1 MKSEASAPLRGAGAQ
16 ARAHTRG
23 HTHTRAHPHH
33 LPCESPEGFMGFAT
47 TDYCQVQKA
56 SLCPWA
62 SPPPPDLKVIYPPR
76 ERWARGRG
84 VGSGKQRLAQR
95 GRCGPET
102 AAPDT
107 QVKLA
112 QTCLRPRGPSKRN
125 PVQAPVK
132 APALPEPR
140 ELSAS
145 GPGRAGFL
153 GRQRGTRPGPVG
165 IGAPPGQGARSGCA
179 GESESTEPYSRLN
192 K

>member
-1 MKSEASAPLRGAGAQ
+1 MD
-16 ARAHTRG
+16 T
-23 HTHTRAHPHH
+23 HTHAPTHTTFLVNRLRDLWALPPRITVRCRKQAFVLGHP
-33 LPCESPEGFMGFAT
+33 
-47 TDYCQVQKA
+47 
-56 SLCPWA
+56 
-62 SPPPPDLKVIYPPR
+62 PPPPDLKVIYPPR